1 MAQKHRGGFTPSRRE
16 KEVDVHIDLKD
27 RAVIGELEM
36 YCKYVNKSRAEVVT
50 IAVREYLEKQRF
62 MILHAMSK
70 DELVE
75 LLLSAF
81 AEESEGE

>member
-1 MAQKHRGGFTPSRRE
+1 M
-16 KEVDVHIDLKD
+16 
-27 RAVIGELEM
+27 
-36 YCKYVNKSRAEVVT
+36 VT

-62 MILHAMSK
+62 MILNAMSK